1 MRTDGVVLI
10 TTVTSGGV
18 RTTMSNTSQ
27 LVGTSALL
35 VAIAFV
41 AILGACEGE
50 SSRQQAA
57 VDPSAIRAEIDQ
69 LRSEYEAAVA
79 KGAPDAIAALL
90 ADGAVMVRPGA
101 PDWDAMA
108 AAASGAPFPPGAK
121 ITITPIEVVALSK
134 EWAYEFGTSVTTYTP
149 DDADKAQRLRDT
161 YLILFRNTGDGWKA
175 YREVASSAP
184 PPSGWPTD

>member
-1 MRTDGVVLI
+1 
-10 TTVTSGGV
+10 
-18 RTTMSNTSQ
+18 MSNTLQ
-27 LVGTSALL
+27 LVGRTSSLL
-35 VAIAFV
+35 VAIALV

-69 LRSEYEAAVA
+69 LRSEYEAAVT
-79 KGAPDAIAALL
+79 KGADAMAALL

-108 AAASGAPFPPGAK
+108 AAASGAPFPPGAR
-121 ITITPIEVVALSK
+121 ISITPIEVVALSK

-149 DDADKAQRLRDT
+149 DGTDKAQQLRDT

-184 PPSGWPTD
+184 PPGGWPTD

>member
-1 MRTDGVVLI
+1 
-10 TTVTSGGV
+10 
-18 RTTMSNTSQ
+18 MSNTSQ
-27 LVGTSALL
+27 LVGRTSYLL
-35 VAIAFV
+35 IATAFV

-50 SSRQQAA
+50 SSRQQGA

-79 KGAPDAIAALL
+79 KGAPEAIATLL

-101 PDWDAMA
+101 PDWAAMA

-149 DDADKAQRLRDT
+149 AGADTAQQLRDT

-184 PPSGWPTD
+184 PPSGWPTG

>member
-1 MRTDGVVLI
+1 
-10 TTVTSGGV
+10 
-18 RTTMSNTSQ
+18 MSNTSQ
-27 LVGTSALL
+27 LVGRTSSLL
-35 VAIAFV
+35 IAIAFV

-50 SSRQQAA
+50 SSRQQGA
-57 VDPSAIRAEIDQ
+57 VEPSAIRAEIDQ

-149 DDADKAQRLRDT
+149 DGAGKAQQLRDT